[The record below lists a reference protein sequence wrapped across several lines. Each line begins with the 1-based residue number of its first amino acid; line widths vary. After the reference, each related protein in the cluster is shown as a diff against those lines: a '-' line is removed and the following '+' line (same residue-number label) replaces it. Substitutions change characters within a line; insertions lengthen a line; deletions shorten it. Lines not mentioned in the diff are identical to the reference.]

1 MEQEQGRAGRGGV
14 GKDMK
19 KRDTSTLDFVLQEN
33 RSNILVVAK
42 ETSRGKN

>member
-1 MEQEQGRAGRGGV
+1 MERTGRGGV

-19 KRDTSTLDFVLQEN
+19 KRDTSTSTMDFVLQED

-42 ETSRGKN
+42 ETSREI